1 MALDPEIE
9 KVKKQL
15 ESLKKNLD
23 NISKQQVDA
32 IIKSFSQ
39 GGKSLKEWKE
49 QLESF
54 RDIADETSNTLS
66 SISQSFT
73 DSVNELQKQNK
84 YLSNSRTITNQLV
97 KSAQEALSVRKGE
110 TSINE
115 KSLKA
120 AKERLESQKRSLKN
134 ARLNVGVF
142 SQEGKE
148 IKSILD
154 KLDSYEKGLDE
165 VLQTNQEINKEL
177 GIAPKLAAGLDKA
190 LQKAGL
196 PAMGIANALEE
207 TMKAGQEAARAGEKI
222 GKEFKPLS
230 HFTKQVGANL
240 KSSLTSANLMQGAL
254 TALIVAFISADKQ
267 TGELARNMNL
277 TYSDATALRQEYA
290 FIANSSMDSAINV
303 ERLQKAQMGINDL
316 LGTTANLR
324 EKDLTFLAE
333 MEAKAGL
340 TAENMAGI
348 SKLSLGNNKSF
359 EKNTKEFLAQAK
371 ISSRSQGVML
381 NEKKLMADLNKL
393 SSSVTLSL
401 GKNPKALAEAVATTK
416 ALGLE
421 MSQLEGIASGLLD
434 FESSIENELSA
445 QLLTGKNINMEL
457 ARQYA
462 LNNDYANLAKE
473 INKQVGTSAEFTS
486 MNRIQQEAI
495 AKSVGMGREEMAE
508 MLFLQ
513 DQTKNLSATQAK
525 EHQEIYNSLV
535 EQHGVSKAQQMMENE
550 SLDTLKEQ
558 RSNQD
563 KFTDAVQKMK
573 DIFVQVS
580 DALMPIFTMLTDIMS
595 VIMPAINLA
604 LSPIVYIFQAL
615 GSSIQGIRDLLTGE
629 ISPTFENIVGN
640 SLKLVGAI
648 TGLVALFKIYKGIQ
662 AGILIQKQASLALE
676 AKGAV
681 MSRTQAILAV
691 IKGAW
696 SSSGVIP
703 FVGAGLALAAI
714 AGGMAL
720 INSQKMQDGVIG
732 PGGEMVVSGPKGSI
746 QLDKD
751 DSIIAGTNLFGDKS
765 QSNSTGQTQ
774 PQTTTSVNV
783 DMSQTNALLQQLIT
797 IISAGGDVI
806 MDGQKVGQALNL
818 VAYKT
823 Q

>member
-15 ESLKKNLD
+15 EALKKNLD

-154 KLDSYEKGLDE
+154 KLDNYEKGLDE

-254 TALIVAFISADKQ
+254 TALIASFISADKQ

-290 FIANSSMDSAINV
+290 FIANLSMDSAVNV

-324 EKDLTFLAE
+324 EKDLIFLAE

-421 MSQLEGIASGLLD
+421 MGQLEGIASGLLD

-473 INKQVGTSAEFTS
+473 INKQVGTSAEFS
-486 MNRIQQEAI
+486 KMNRIQQEAI
-495 AKSVGMGREEMAE
+495 AKSVGMGRDEMAE

-535 EQHGVSKAQQMMENE
+535 EQHGVSKAQQIMENE
-550 SLDTLKEQ
+550 SLDTLREQ

-573 DIFVQVS
+573 DLFVQVA

-595 VIMPAINLA
+595 VVMPAINLA
-604 LSPIVYIFQAL
+604 LSPILYVFQAL

-662 AGILIQKQASLALE
+662 AGILVQKQASLALE

-703 FVGAGLALAAI
+703 FIGAGLALAAI
-714 AGGMAL
+714 AGGIAL

-765 QSNSTGQTQ
+765 QSNTSGQTQ
-774 PQTTTSVNV
+774 QSSTSVNV

>member
-1 MALDPEIE
+1 MALSDDIL

-15 ESLKKNLD
+15 ESLKKSLD
-23 NISKQQVDA
+23 DTSKKQIDA
-32 IIKSFSQ
+32 IVDSFVK
-39 GGKSLKEWKE
+39 GGNSLKEWKE

-54 RDIADETSNTLS
+54 RDIADQTSNSLNF
-66 SISQSFT
+66 ISQSFT

-120 AKERLESQKRSLKN
+120 AKEQLQQQKRILQN
-134 ARLNVGVF
+134 ARLNVGVW
-142 SQEGKE
+142 SDEGRE
-148 IKSILD
+148 IQNILNNID
-154 KLDSYEKGLDE
+154 EYEKGLDG
-165 VLQTNQEINKEL
+165 VLQTNKEINREL
-177 GIAPKLAAGLDKA
+177 GIAPKILAGLDKA

-207 TMKAGQEAARAGEKI
+207 TMKAGQEAARNGENI

-230 HFTKQVGANL
+230 FFTKQVGTNL
-240 KSSLTSANLMQGAL
+240 KESFTSANLLQGTL
-254 TALIVAFISADKQ
+254 TALVAAFISADKQ
-267 TGELARNMNL
+267 TGELARNMNIS
-277 TYSDATALRQEYA
+277 YSGATALRQEYA
-290 FIANSSMDSAINV
+290 YIANTSMDSAINV

-324 EKDLTFLAE
+324 DKDLTFLAE

-371 ISSRSQGVML
+371 ISSHSQGVML

-393 SSSVTLSL
+393 SASVTLSL
-401 GKNPKALAEAVATTK
+401 GKNPKSLAEAVATTK

-473 INKQVGTSAEFTS
+473 INKQVGSSAEFTS

-535 EQHGVSKAQQMMENE
+535 EQHGVSKAQQIMENE
-550 SLDTLKEQ
+550 SLDTLREQ

-563 KFTDAVQKMK
+563 KFTDSVQKMK
-573 DIFVQVS
+573 DLFIQVA
-580 DALMPIFTMLTDIMS
+580 DAVMPIFTMLTDIMS
-595 VIMPAINLA
+595 VVMPAINLI
-604 LSPIVYIFQAL
+604 LFPIVTTFQAL
-615 GSSIQGIRDLLTGE
+615 GSSIQGIKDLLTGNIE
-629 ISPTFENIVGN
+629 PTFENIVGN

-662 AGILIQKQASLALE
+662 AGILVQKQAALTLE

-703 FVGAGLALAAI
+703 FVGAGLAAVAI
-714 AGGMAL
+714 AGGIAL
-720 INSQKMQDGVIG
+720 INSQMQDGVIG

-751 DSIIAGTNLFGDKS
+751 DSIIAGTNLFDKNKS
-765 QSNSTGQTQ
+765 QSSSPQSTT
-774 PQTTTSVNV
+774 VV
-783 DMSQTNALLQQLIT
+783 DMTKTNTLLQQLIDL
-797 IISAGGDVI
+797 ISAGGDVVL
-806 MDGQKVGQALNL
+806 DGQKVGVALNL
-818 VAYKT
+818 VSYKT